1 MKKILGIIIL
11 GVLVV
16 GIVGLFCAWI
26 GAMLF
31 NNTVVEDLH
40 WVTEPI
46 TTWQFFKLELVVDC
60 LLSIA
65 LCGIRMGKDND

>member
-31 NNTVVEDLH
+31 NNTVVEDLG

-65 LCGIRMGKDND
+65 LCGIRMAKDND